1 MKETSVHVMASWSAA
16 TASRLMRTA
25 AITAALLTGIVSA
38 ARAQAPESNAPVAS
52 AYLYIEPYQTRLEAL
67 FGAEMFFEWVG
78 EKIDLGAP
86 LNPQAQQAV
95 TAKLAPK
102 VEGWSSLRDSGS
114 VVKGRLA
121 SVSFVKGKPGQTEPM
136 KEDESIVPKDCMI
149 GLMWEFPTSP
159 SPQTIEAQWWQ
170 WNTPVSSLPVKVF
183 FGALSES
190 QEATRA
196 LPFVKWQ
203 NDGRLPPPK
212 PLAEVPALPPVTYIP
227 IPLASIIWLA
237 IGLCYYVLRDRTG
250 RKPRGGWLG
259 MIIAWLFVAAILLP
273 MAVLRVRNP
282 MDQKAAPVQTPQDA
296 TRIASPLLRNIYR
309 AFDYQTES
317 QIYDSLARS
326 VEGEFLRKLY
336 LDTTQ
341 ALAIEGREGTRV
353 RVSDVDVQID
363 KVIPGNG
370 LAFTAEGQW
379 TALGTVG
386 HWGHTHTRVNRYN
399 ARVTIEPVGIEWKIT
414 GIDVQE
420 LRRL

>member
-1 MKETSVHVMASWSAA
+1 
-16 TASRLMRTA
+16 
-25 AITAALLTGIVSA
+25 
-38 ARAQAPESNAPVAS
+38 
-52 AYLYIEPYQTRLEAL
+52 
-67 FGAEMFFEWVG
+67 
-78 EKIDLGAP
+78 
-86 LNPQAQQAV
+86 
-95 TAKLAPK
+95 
-102 VEGWSSLRDSGS
+102 
-114 VVKGRLA
+114 
-121 SVSFVKGKPGQTEPM
+121 
-136 KEDESIVPKDCMI
+136 
-149 GLMWEFPTSP
+149 
-159 SPQTIEAQWWQ
+159 
-170 WNTPVSSLPVKVF
+170 
-183 FGALSES
+183 
-190 QEATRA
+190 
-196 LPFVKWQ
+196 
-203 NDGRLPPPK
+203 
-212 PLAEVPALPPVTYIP
+212 
-227 IPLASIIWLA
+227 
-237 IGLCYYVLRDRTG
+237 
-250 RKPRGGWLG
+250 
-259 MIIAWLFVAAILLP
+259 
-273 MAVLRVRNP
+273 

-353 RVSDVDVQID
+353 RVSDGDVQID